1 MKLLATLLLA
11 CSLLTPGNAQSA
23 QPSEQPAHSQTSQTD
38 PSKSRYYTNRNGQR
52 VKSPVQVQAQSAPA
66 GATAQCRDGSWS
78 FSRHR
83 QGTCSHHGGV
93 AKWLVQ

>member
-23 QPSEQPAHSQTSQTD
+23 QPSEQPAHSQTSQTA

-52 VKSPVQVQAQSAPA
+52 VRSPVQAQSAPA